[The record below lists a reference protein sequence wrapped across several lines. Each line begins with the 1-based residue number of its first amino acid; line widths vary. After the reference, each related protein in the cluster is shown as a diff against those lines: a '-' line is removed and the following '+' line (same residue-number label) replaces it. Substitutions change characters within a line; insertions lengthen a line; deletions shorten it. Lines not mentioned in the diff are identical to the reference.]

1 MKFKWKIN
9 IWIGVYLLVINK
21 MGIRNYSIILMYIF
35 YMRKRNIF
43 VKIIYCYKFR
53 IIIVYIYCSEN

>member
-43 VKIIYCYKFR
+43 VKIIYCYKFW